1 MKNIINM
8 PGIKSK
14 AESVISEKFTL
25 RAINFYI
32 HGYGRENL
40 GPTAVP
46 DINYIYL
53 IAQSVRASERNSV
66 VVGSNPTQANFL

>member
-14 AESVISEKFTL
+14 AEFVISEKFTL
-25 RAINFYI
+25 HAINFYI
-32 HGYGRENL
+32 HGYGRENV

-46 DINYIYL
+46 DINIYL
-53 IAQSVRASERNSV
+53 IAPSVRASERNSV
-66 VVGSNPTQANFL
+66 VLDSNPTQANFL